1 GLGRAR
7 LQPQAPFRDRPD
19 AARSLPRRPLGDAAL
34 SRRRGAQTRHHP
46 NRATHPAQERW
57 NHRHRGPPFRG
68 AEPISPPGPPRSPLR
83 GLGSDPG
90 PSLIDERLG
99 AVLCRLFP
107 QDKARNADGL
117 RRSLEAVS
125 TEPVAA
131 PAASGMAPLLARL
144 IERQTAT
151 GLPPP

>member
-1 GLGRAR
+1 
-7 LQPQAPFRDRPD
+7 
-19 AARSLPRRPLGDAAL
+19 
-34 SRRRGAQTRHHP
+34 
-46 NRATHPAQERW
+46 
-57 NHRHRGPPFRG
+57 
-68 AEPISPPGPPRSPLR
+68 
-83 GLGSDPG
+83 
-90 PSLIDERLG
+90 
-99 AVLCRLFP
+99 VLCRLFP

-151 GLPPP
+151 GLPPPYLVKDEGTDP